1 MKNYKFIMLICFVC
15 AGFSLSAQTEL
26 SGEIVDKNSN
36 ALANV
41 SVSFNNGMVKTIS
54 DNAGKFTLTYPD
66 TVKTRNLR
74 FQLFGY
80 KTKAMIINKNQQNMK
95 IILLDSTYN
104 LDGAKVLASRNG
116 RFSDYSAQTLQMST
130 FDIVTNPAAM
140 ADIIGNMRVLPGV
153 QSNDTDGRLI
163 IQGGDTDESQIYIND
178 LIVAN
183 PYSLS
188 SKNSGSRSR
197 FTPDLFDGTVLQ
209 SGGFNAEFGQAM
221 SGIINLNTKEH
232 EQMLSKTDIAIS
244 SAYADITHIGKKP
257 SYAYRASLNYIN
269 MMPYTKIIPDDT
281 YDWEK
286 HYQQISADVYFTKQF
301 SQDTKITAQFN
312 SSYADGVYNYK
323 DVDNVNLKN
332 NIRQTYVYTQI
343 NFYHSFNSKLSLSAA
358 GNVVIDGLSGT
369 ETQYQNDKINT
380 KNIWNH
386 NKITLQYKTR
396 KITNRTGAEFIYSA
410 YDETYTFIT
419 DYKTNVQNN
428 LASIYNDTKIFFGN
442 NITASIG
449 LRGEYSFYLKKF
461 NAAPR
466 LYFAYRL
473 DAENIFSFS
482 AGDYFQLPSIN
493 YLKTTNSIDFVS
505 AAKATTSYSY
515 VKRKTKFQIDA
526 YYKKYKNVVTYQQG
540 QFINNDGKGYG
551 WGADIFWKSDFK
563 SLEYWLSYS
572 YNNTKKH
579 YDYFLQSV
587 VPSYVA
593 QHSFNAT
600 LKYFIAPL
608 KSLVAT
614 SYYISSGAPYY
625 SDVSPYEKLGKTPFR
640 SRLDASWSF
649 LPKQWIVVHFG
660 CQNILGRKN
669 IYGYE
674 YSKITQGLRREITA
688 SNTRFYFVGVF
699 VTLSYS
705 KTLNQLKALN

>member
-15 AGFSLSAQTEL
+15 AGFNLNAQTEL
-26 SGEIVDKNSN
+26 SGEVVDKNN
-36 ALANV
+36 NTLASV
-41 SVSFNNGMVKTIS
+41 SVSFNNGMVKTVS
-54 DNAGKFTLTYPD
+54 DNDGKFTLKYPD
-66 TVKTRNLR
+66 TVSSRNMR

-80 KTKAMIINKNQQNMK
+80 KTKTMIVNKNQQKIK

-153 QSNDTDGRLI
+153 QSNDNDGRLI
-163 IQGGDTDESQIYIND
+163 IQGGNTDESQIYIND

-188 SKNSGSRSR
+188 SQNSGSRSR
-197 FTPDLFDGTVLQ
+197 FTPDLFEGTVLQ

-232 EQMLSKTDIAIS
+232 AQMLAKTDIAVS
-244 SAYADITHIGKKP
+244 SAYAEITHIDKKP
-257 SYAYRASLNYIN
+257 SYSYRASLNYIN
-269 MMPYTKIIPDDT
+269 MMPYTKLVPDK

-286 HYQQISADVYFTKQF
+286 YYQQISADVYFTKEF
-301 SQDTKITAQFN
+301 SQKTKLTAQFN
-312 SSYADGVYNYK
+312 SSYADGTYNYK
-323 DVDNVNLKN
+323 NVDNVNLKN
-332 NIRQTYVYTQI
+332 NIRQTYFYTQI
-343 NFYHSFNSKLSLSAA
+343 NFYHTFNSKLSLSAA
-358 GNVVIDGLSGT
+358 GNVVIDGFSGT

-380 KNIWNH
+380 RNIWNH
-386 NKITLQYKTR
+386 NKITLQYRTR
-396 KITNRTGAEFIYSA
+396 KITNRTGAEFIYNA
-410 YDETYTFIT
+410 YAETYTFIA

-449 LRGEYSFYLKKF
+449 VRGEYSFYLKKF
-461 NAAPR
+461 NVAPR

-473 DAENIFSFS
+473 DTENIFSFS

-493 YLKTTNSIDFVS
+493 YLKTTNNIDFTS
-505 AAKATTSYSY
+505 AAKTTASYSY
-515 VKRKTKFQIDA
+515 VKKNEKFQIDA
-526 YYKKYKNVVTYQQG
+526 YYKKYNNVVRYQQG

-572 YNNTKKH
+572 YNNTKKR
-579 YDYFLQSV
+579 YDYFAKAV
-587 VPSYVA
+587 APSYVA
-593 QHSFNAT
+593 QHSFNVT

-625 SDVSPYEKLGKTPFR
+625 SDISPYEKLGKTPFR
-640 SRLDASWSF
+640 SRLDASLSF
-649 LPKQWIVVHFG
+649 LPKQWIVVHLG

-674 YSKITQGLRREITA
+674 YSKITQGVRKKITA
-688 SNTRFYFVGVF
+688 ANTGFYFVGVF

-705 KTLNQLKALN
+705 KTLNQLKSL